1 MPNQII
7 AFSVPKIGEEQ
18 KNNQDR
24 FESSSDGS
32 LTALADGAGSSLYP
46 SKWAEIL
53 VQSFCQDLGNPIA
66 RIQRSHQEWLKPA
79 QEQWRQYYLAKLTN
93 PNRKWWEVGSQ
104 IKDRGSAT
112 FIGLSLP
119 THPDSEAQKWQ
130 AVAIGDSCLFKL
142 ERNSENLFAFPL
154 NNSGDFK
161 TTTQCFESL
170 PEYSSFSPQFI
181 EGYCNWGDTFLLA
194 SDALAHWLLTDYEN
208 QSQEWQKI
216 FELKK
221 IEDFRQAIDR
231 LRQNNLIKNDDT
243 TAVLI
248 KPEFDENDTDP

>member
-7 AFSVPKIGEEQ
+7 AFSLPKIGEEP

-24 FESSSDGS
+24 FETSSDGR
-32 LTALADGAGSSLYP
+32 LAALADGAGSSLYP

-53 VQSFCQDLGNPIA
+53 VQFFCQDLNNPIA
-66 RIQRSHQEWLKPA
+66 SIRRSHQEWLKPA

-119 THPDSEAQKWQ
+119 TDADLEAQTWQ

-142 ERNSENLFAFPL
+142 EKNSENLFAFPL

-161 TTTQCFESL
+161 TTTRCFESL

-181 EGYCNWGDTFLLA
+181 EGSCNCGDTFLLA
-194 SDALAHWLLTDYEN
+194 SDALARWLLTDYEN

-216 FELKK
+216 FELEK
-221 IEDFRQAIDR
+221 IEDFQQTIEQ
-231 LRQNNLIKNDDT
+231 LRQKNLIKNDDT

-248 KPEFDENDTDP
+248 KVLDAKPSI